1 MNISYSYENANLL
14 LVLLG
19 IVVIIHFLV
28 LRKTKKRT
36 LYFSNYALLER
47 ILGRKVFRRNYLT
60 LGIRLL
66 IVVMLILAISDF
78 KLFLTRDTTSYDYV
92 LAIDNSPSMSMNFR
106 DISGITMGFLDTLP
120 KETAVGLVT
129 FSKESYLIS
138 DLTND
143 YRNIRKEVMNISVGT
158 PPGTA
163 LSKALQTAGNVL
175 DKSEK
180 KNKTIILIT
189 DGDIEDNLALDLN
202 RSLDSL
208 ITKNITVF
216 ALGINN
222 TEYYLDYELPET
234 IKNTL
239 GSQSNRSVDI
249 YSPSLDV
256 ETLMRISNITG
267 GRYYT
272 IAGNESL
279 DKAFKDIISLRKQEV
294 SIDARA
300 YALALIGLLLFIE
313 WALGATNLKT
323 LP

>member
-19 IVVIIHFLV
+19 MAVIIHFLV

-47 ILGRKVFRRNYLT
+47 ILGNKVFHKNYLT

-66 IVVMLILAISDF
+66 ILILLILAISDF
-78 KLFLTRDTTSYDYV
+78 RLFLTRDTTTYDYV

-106 DISGITMGFLDTLP
+106 DISGITMGFLGTLP
-120 KETAVGLVT
+120 KETGVGLVT
-129 FSKESYLIS
+129 FSKESYLVS

-143 YRNIRKEVMNISVGT
+143 YRNIRKEIMNISVGA

-163 LSKALQTAGNVL
+163 LSKALLTAGNIL
-175 DKSEK
+175 DKSGK
-180 KNKTIILIT
+180 DNKTIILIT

-202 RSLDSL
+202 ESLDSL
-208 ITKNITVF
+208 QTKNITVF

-222 TEYYLDYELPET
+222 TEYYDNYDIPERL
-234 IKNTL
+234 KNSV
-239 GSQSNRSVDI
+239 GSQPNGSVEI
-249 YSPSLDV
+249 YRPSLDE
-256 ETLMRISNITG
+256 ETLILVANMTG
-267 GRYYT
+267 GRYYN

-279 DKAFKDIISLRKQEV
+279 DTAFKDIISLRQQEV
-294 SIDARA
+294 SLDART